1 MPSRRLFVA
10 YTYDSQRNRLIVFGG
25 QVGDFEGWPLVFTGA
40 ISAFCGVMLG
50 KRFLHK
56 VTMTS
61 IQTLVGI
68 LLFGV
73 GLALVFG
80 LI

>member
-1 MPSRRLFVA
+1 MALFTA
-10 YTYDSQRNRLIVFGG
+10 AGG
-25 QVGDFEGWPLVFTGA
+25 HVSDFTGWPLVITGA

-61 IQTLVGI
+61 VQTLVGI

-73 GLALVFG
+73 GLALVGGF
-80 LI
+80 L